1 MNKGLN
7 RVETGV
13 RVAIVGGGPA
23 GSFFALYLLH
33 YTREKGI
40 QPDITIYEQRD
51 KNERGPKGCKGCAG
65 ILSMFLL
72 RDLNELGLTLPEE
85 IIQSRIESYVVHS
98 PSSTISISNP
108 EKGAEIV
115 SIYRGGGPRLSHYED
130 RISFDSWLLRQA
142 QERGVRVENQNVSR
156 IWLEQE
162 AGIEVAG
169 EKMICDLVVLASGVN
184 GKPIPIQGVN
194 YIPPRT
200 RIMAQEELYVG
211 MDQVESYLGNSAH
224 AFLIPH
230 SGVTFGSLVPKGPF
244 INVSVLSSGKHTVS
258 VADFLSHDIVRNML
272 PDNYERSCGC
282 RPRAI
287 AGSARNYYADRFVA
301 VGDAAVT
308 RLYKDGI
315 GSSLSASREAART
328 VVFHGRSHRDFE
340 HQYRPFCNRV
350 QRDNRWGRM
359 IFSLSDRMR
368 NYRTFML
375 AQHRLIGDEQNNMA
389 GVRPFTKAAWGMFTG
404 SYSYNTIAK
413 MSLNP
418 ISVARFLRA
427 FWREKLRSLFHRGA
441 TYPKEL
447 KVRSTKVLILG
458 NGFGGTYVLRNLVPS
473 LNRNENVETTMVS
486 DENYFLFSPLLHEVA
501 MGKIE
506 TRHIAYPIR
515 RLHWRD
521 RFNFVHA
528 IVEKI
533 DIRGRKVVTSRGTFD
548 FDYLVLSLGSV
559 ADTSELGAGERHIL
573 TLKTLPD
580 SRLIRN
586 HIIGAFEQAVNEKD
600 PERQRHLL
608 TFVVAGAGYV
618 GVQVVTELRDFIYR
632 DLMKFYKVIN
642 PENIRIILVEA
653 GPEIAGLYAGFNRY
667 IMKLLQQMGIE
678 VRLGSRVT
686 NVWEDRLEING
697 SENVFAST
705 IIWVAG
711 VVANPRIAELDVEK
725 DDIGRVLVNE
735 YLEVPEASGVYALG
749 DCAHFEDNVSGGAIP
764 PRAHTTV
771 RQAKVAAH
779 NILAEIRGRDK
790 KAYRYSHAVEA
801 ISLGTS
807 KAVVRFYGLRVY
819 GFPARLIWLVGYSML
834 VTGAYNRIRIIM
846 DWLLSLVFGRD
857 TTLVRSQK
865 LYIVSIDETINSEK

>member
-1 MNKGLN
+1 MNRGLN
-7 RVETGV
+7 TIETGM

-33 YTREKGI
+33 YAKEKGI

-51 KNERGPKGCKGCAG
+51 KDELGPKGCKGCAG

-72 RDLNELGLTLPEE
+72 RDLSELGLTLPEE
-85 IIQSRIESYVVHS
+85 IIQTRIESYVVHS
-98 PSSTISISNP
+98 PSTSISISNP
-108 EKGAEIV
+108 EEGAEIV
-115 SIYRGGGPRLSHYED
+115 SVYRGGGPRLSHYKN
-130 RISFDSWLLRQA
+130 RISFDGWLLRQA
-142 QERGVRVENQNVSR
+142 RERGVRVENQSVSR

-162 AGIEVAG
+162 AGVEVAS
-169 EKMICDLVVLASGVN
+169 EKVACDLVVLASGVN
-184 GKPIPIQGVN
+184 SKPIPILGVD
-194 YIPPRT
+194 YIPPKT
-200 RIMAQEELYVG
+200 RIMAQEELYAG
-211 MDQVESYLGNSAH
+211 MDQVESCLGNSAH
-224 AFLIPH
+224 AFLVPH
-230 SGVTFGSLVPKGPF
+230 SGITFGSLVPKGPF
-244 INVSVLSSGKHTVS
+244 INVSVLSIGEHRVS
-258 VADFLSHDIVRNML
+258 AADFLGHDIVRSIL
-272 PDNYERSCGC
+272 PDHYEHSCGC

-287 AGSARNYYADRFVA
+287 AGSARNYYADRFVV

-308 RLYKDGI
+308 RLYKDGV

-328 VVFHGRSHRDFE
+328 VVFHGLSRRDFE
-340 HQYRPFCNRV
+340 RQYRPFCNRAH
-350 QRDNRWGRM
+350 RDNRWGRM
-359 IFSLSDRMR
+359 IFSLSNRLR

-389 GVRPFTKAAWGMFTG
+389 GLQPFTKAAWGMFTG
-404 SYSYNTIAK
+404 SYSYSTIAK

-418 ISVARFLRA
+418 VSLARFLKASFIERA
-427 FWREKLRSLFHRGA
+427 GSLFHGGA
-441 TYPKEL
+441 TYPKKLE
-447 KVRSTKVLILG
+447 VRSTKVLILG

-521 RFNFVHA
+521 RFNFVRA
-528 IVEKI
+528 SVEKI
-533 DIRGRKVVTSRGTFD
+533 DIGERKVVTTRGTFD
-548 FDYLVLSLGSV
+548 FDYLVLALGSV
-559 ADTSELGAGERHIL
+559 ANTSELGAGERHIL

-586 HIIGAFEQAVNEKD
+586 HIIGAFEQASNERD

-618 GVQVVTELRDFIYR
+618 GVQVVTELRDFIYK
-632 DLMKFYKVIN
+632 DLIKLYKVIN
-642 PENIRIILVEA
+642 PENIRVILVES
-653 GPEIAGLYAGFNRY
+653 GPEILGLHAGFNSY
-667 IMKLLQQMGIE
+667 VMKHLRRMGIE
-678 VRLGSRVT
+678 VIVGSRVT
-686 NVWEDRLEING
+686 NVWEERLEING
-697 SENVFAST
+697 SENVSAST
-705 IIWVAG
+705 VIWVAG

-735 YLEVPEASGVYALG
+735 YMEVPGASGVYALG
-749 DCAHFEDNVSGGAIP
+749 DCAHFEDRVSGRAIP
-764 PRAHTTV
+764 PRAHTAV
-771 RQAKVAAH
+771 RQAKIAAR

-790 KAYRYSHAVEA
+790 KAYHYSSTVEA

-819 GFPARLIWLVGYSML
+819 GFPARLIWLAAYSML
-834 VTGAYNRIRIIM
+834 VTGTYNRIRIIM
-846 DWLLSLVFGRD
+846 DWVLSLIFGRD
-857 TTLVRSQK
+857 TSIVRARK
-865 LYIVSIDETINSEK
+865 